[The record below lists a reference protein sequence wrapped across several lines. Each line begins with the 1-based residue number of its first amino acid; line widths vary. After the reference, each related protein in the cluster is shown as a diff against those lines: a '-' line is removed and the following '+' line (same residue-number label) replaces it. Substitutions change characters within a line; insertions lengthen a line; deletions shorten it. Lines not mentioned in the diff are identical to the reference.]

1 MPQNYS
7 YLHGPNEQLIQ
18 KCLKNDRAAQN
29 ALYKL
34 YCNKMLGVCMWYA
47 KSREEAEEILQ
58 DGFIK
63 VFKYLQSYSGKG
75 SMEGWIRKIMVNTA
89 LLKYKGKKNSN
100 LRLVTELDEDAMLPA
115 KYADGESNLAE
126 KQLLELVQSLT
137 PVYRMVFNLFVLE
150 GFKHKEIAGLLGITE
165 GTSKSN
171 LSDARAIL
179 QQKIIGLQ
187 KTASI

>member
-1 MPQNYS
+1 
-7 YLHGPNEQLIQ
+7 
-18 KCLKNDRAAQN
+18 
-29 ALYKL
+29 
-34 YCNKMLGVCMWYA
+34 MWYA

-75 SMEGWIRKIMVNTA
+75 SLEGWIRKIMVNTA

-100 LRLVTELDEDAMLPA
+100 LRLVTELDEETTLQG

-187 KTASI
+187 KTASM